1 MTKQTYQFDDIEDLQ
16 RKLEIERDGVE
27 VEIPGDRFLTLRAAS
42 DGNPLWKKQAES
54 ILNEMG
60 RLRNA
65 KASAERLREFLAEK
79 YATLIIKSWRGV
91 KIGGQEI
98 EYNPELGLAFLLQ
111 AFDVY
116 TIVDGFVWDTKN
128 YRTQRARVI
137 VDDAKNSSAG

>member
-1 MTKQTYQFDDIEDLQ
+1 MSKPTYQFDDIEDLQ
-16 RKLEIERDGVE
+16 RKLDIERDGVE

-54 ILNEMG
+54 ILNEMN

-65 KASAERLREFLAEK
+65 KASNERMREFLAEK

-91 KIGGQEI
+91 KIGGREI
-98 EYNPELGLAFLLQ
+98 DYNPELGVSFLLQ

-116 TIVDGFVWDTKN
+116 QIVDGFVWDTKN
-128 YRTQRARVI
+128 FRSQRAKIV